1 MFRITI
7 NLSLK
12 LPKKRN
18 VTLSGV
24 PEMSFIEIYVLE
36 EMRFKKRKQIG
47 HKIPKSITETIEQR
61 VLDTNAGKQ
70 LSNAASNV

>member
-1 MFRITI
+1 
-7 NLSLK
+7 
-12 LPKKRN
+12 
-18 VTLSGV
+18 
-24 PEMSFIEIYVLE
+24 MSFIEIYVLE